1 MSIHTTSAKS
11 MIIDTLKEISS
22 ELERDLKS
30 AIRYQISYYEKAKKD
45 TFRRLLGNSESS
57 YDLVQHF
64 KYQSTIFAVLQ
75 EMEKAHIELFGKPWD
90 FVEPPIVSP
99 NMVAVPKKRG
109 RPKKS

>member
-11 MIIDTLKEISS
+11 LINDTLKEISS

-45 TFRRLLGNSESS
+45 TLRRLLGNSDSP

-90 FVEPPIVSP
+90 YVEPEKP
-99 NMVAVPKKRG
+99 AKGKRG